1 MAKKIGGNQM
11 VKKIL
16 AYMMVF
22 LMLITLVPSKIYAEE
37 VKQEEKEVPKQGNVK
52 TSEGLYI
59 NISNLK
65 YEKAY

>member
-1 MAKKIGGNQM
+1 M

-37 VKQEEKEVPKQGNVK
+37 VNELPKQGAMK
-52 TSEGLYI
+52 MSEGLYI
-59 NISNLK
+59 K
-65 YEKAY
+65 HKG